1 MVGGLDGEAG
11 SNGCKAVSV
20 SAALVCGVCV
30 RGAPGRKIVE
40 CVGAKRNVQRVLRE
54 STSRCGQVCVCRQ
67 LCGCWVPDRVVGGRV
82 GGA

>member
-40 CVGAKRNVQRVLRE
+40 CVGAKRNVQRVLRVYQPL
-54 STSRCGQVCVCRQ
+54 RPGVCVSTALR
-67 LCGCWVPDRVVGGRV
+67 LLGS
-82 GGA
+82 